1 MSIETNTNN
10 TIPAGYMQDRKGRLV
25 PVDQVSPF
33 DFEMDVFV
41 RAQVAEAVEESAR
54 IKAFKSKS
62 FDECYA
68 WLDLVAEK
76 YGKTRGG
83 VKGNVTFASFDG
95 SKQIRIAV
103 QDSMTFGPELQI
115 AKEII
120 DECLSE
126 WSEGANANL
135 QAIISDAFSVDK
147 EGQLNTGRILS
158 LRRIKISDA
167 RWDKAMEAISESLL
181 VAVSKTYINF
191 RQKDEDG
198 KLVSIPLDIA
208 AV

>member
-1 MSIETNTNN
+1 ML
-10 TIPAGYMQDRKGRLV
+10 DRKSRLV
-25 PVDQVSPF
+25 PISQVSDF
-33 DFEMDVFV
+33 DLEMDAFV
-41 RAQVAEAVEESAR
+41 RAQVAGAIEENAR

-83 VKGNVTFASFDG
+83 LKGNVTFPSYDG
-95 SKQIRIAV
+95 SEQIRIAV
-103 QDSMTFGPELQI
+103 QDSLTFGPELQI
-115 AKEII
+115 AKDLI
-120 DECLSE
+120 DECLNE
-126 WSEGANANL
+126 WSEGANENL
-135 QAIISDAFSVDK
+135 RAIILDAFAVDK

-158 LRRIKISDA
+158 LRRIKIDDP
-167 RWDKAMEAISESLL
+167 RWHQAMEAISESLQ

-191 RQKDEDG
+191 RRKNADG
-198 KLVSIPLDIA
+198 KLVNIPIDIA

>member
-1 MSIETNTNN
+1 MSIEINA
-10 TIPAGYMQDRKGRLV
+10 IPEGYMRDRKGRLV
-25 PVDQVSPF
+25 PLDQVSPF
-33 DFEMDVFV
+33 DLEMDVFV

-62 FDECYA
+62 FNECYA

-83 VKGNVTFASFDG
+83 VKGNVTFASYDG
-95 SKQIRIAV
+95 SKQISIKV
-103 QDSMTFGPELQI
+103 QDSLTFGPELQI

-120 DECLSE
+120 DECISE

-158 LRRIKISDA
+158 LRRIKIDDT
-167 RWDKAMEAISESLL
+167 RWHKAMDAISESLL
-181 VAVSKTYINF
+181 IAVSKTYINF
-191 RQKDEDG
+191 RQKDADG
-198 KLVSIPLDIA
+198 KLVNIPIDIA

>member
-1 MSIETNTNN
+1 MENKKILPE
-10 TIPAGYMQDRKGRLV
+10 GYMLDRKSRLV
-25 PVDQVSPF
+25 PISQVSDF
-33 DFEMDVFV
+33 DLEMDAFV
-41 RAQVAEAVEESAR
+41 RAQVAGAIEENAR

-83 VKGNVTFASFDG
+83 LKGNVTFPSYDG
-95 SKQIRIAV
+95 SEQIRIAV
-103 QDSMTFGPELQI
+103 QDSLTFGPELQI
-115 AKEII
+115 AKDLI
-120 DECLSE
+120 DECLNE
-126 WSEGANANL
+126 WSEGANENL
-135 QAIISDAFSVDK
+135 RAIILDAFAVDK

-158 LRRIKISDA
+158 LRRIKIDDP
-167 RWDKAMEAISESLL
+167 RWHQAMEAISESLQ

-191 RQKDEDG
+191 RRKNADG
-198 KLVSIPLDIA
+198 KLVNIPIDIA